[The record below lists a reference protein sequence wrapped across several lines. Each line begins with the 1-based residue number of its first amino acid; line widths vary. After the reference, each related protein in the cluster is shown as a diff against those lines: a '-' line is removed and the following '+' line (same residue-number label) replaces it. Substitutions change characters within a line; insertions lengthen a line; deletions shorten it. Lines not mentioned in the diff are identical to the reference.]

1 MLIRLI
7 WDVSRNRVAHIN
19 KLPAIIK
26 RHKMIKKIIKIK
38 GVGKYLDYKINR
50 ELWDGELSKENVI
63 YGENGT
69 GKTTLTLIFRSL
81 SGKNNLI
88 QKKKTFGFAGDQEI
102 NLLDD
107 SNNPYEFKGNKWDK
121 FLSNIEVFDIHF
133 IEDNIYTGSIH
144 EKNSQSNLF
153 EIIVGEEGLKLKRKS
168 DDIFK
173 LREENRRDR
182 KRFANQLKFQK
193 NSISESEK
201 DFLVKQIKKL
211 DIDYKQIVIHL
222 KGIQRELGEYSKNIF
237 DKYVEVL
244 NEKLKFFTPYIEIKK
259 FSKTMGSGNQYVS
272 YFLLVSGHQVGF
284 EENSAVRASFKY
296 TLSEGDKSALA
307 FSFFLAKLHFT
318 TISDKIIVFDDPISS
333 FDYARK
339 NSTIN
344 QLFKLSKECN
354 QLITLTHDI
363 NFAKDLCKRFS
374 YSKVKSLKIVRQGT
388 NNVIATHDIEK
399 ETLSGVFKD
408 IEVLNNH
415 IIYGSNTDLEK
426 REVIRCIRPIL
437 EGILR
442 IKFFRDIKFNEWL
455 GDVIRKVNES
465 KEGERLFRL
474 KPLVDEISE
483 INDYSKG
490 FHHSDSTS
498 AWGEVIND
506 EELLIYVNR
515 TLKLIDKI

>member
-1 MLIRLI
+1 
-7 WDVSRNRVAHIN
+7 
-19 KLPAIIK
+19 
-26 RHKMIKKIIKIK
+26 MIKKIIKIK
-38 GVGKYLDYKINR
+38 GVGKYLDHKINR
-50 ELWDGELSKENVI
+50 ELWDGELNKENVI

-69 GKTTLTLIFRSL
+69 GKTTLTLILRSL

-88 QKKKTFGFAGDQEI
+88 QKKKSFGFTGDQEI

-107 SNNPYEFKGNKWDK
+107 SNISYEFKASKWNK

-173 LREENRRDR
+173 LREENRRNR
-182 KRFANQLKFQK
+182 KMNANLLKFQK
-193 NSISESEK
+193 DKLTEEK
-201 DFLVKQIKKL
+201 KEVLLKQIKIL
-211 DIDYKQIVIHL
+211 DSENKQIVIQL
-222 KGIQRELGEYSKNIF
+222 KEIQKELGEYSKNIF
-237 DKYVEVL
+237 DKYVGVL

-259 FSKTMGSGNQYVS
+259 FSKTTGRGNQYVS
-272 YFLLVSGHQVGF
+272 YFLLVSGQQVGF
-284 EENSAVRASFKY
+284 NENSPVRASFKY

-318 TISDKIIVFDDPISS
+318 SISDKIVVFDDPISS

-344 QLFKLSKECN
+344 QLLKLSKDCN

-363 NFAKDLCKRFS
+363 NFANDLCKRIG
-374 YSKVKSLKIVRQGT
+374 YSKVKSLKILRQGKS
-388 NNVIATHDIEK
+388 NVIATNEIEK

-415 IIYGSNTDLEK
+415 ILNGSNSDLEK

-442 IKFFRDIKFNEWL
+442 IKFFRDFKFNEWL
-455 GDVIRKVNES
+455 GDFIRKINES
-465 KEGERLFRL
+465 KEGDRLFRL
-474 KPLVDEISE
+474 KSIVDEISE
-483 INDYSKG
+483 INDYSKN
-490 FHHSDSTS
+490 FHHSDPTS
-498 AWGEVIND
+498 VWGEVIND
-506 EELLIYVNR
+506 AELLIYVNR

>member
-1 MLIRLI
+1 
-7 WDVSRNRVAHIN
+7 
-19 KLPAIIK
+19 
-26 RHKMIKKIIKIK
+26 MIKKIIKIK
-38 GVGKYLDYKINR
+38 GVGKYFDYKINR
-50 ELWDGELSKENVI
+50 EQWDGELIKENVI

-69 GKTTLTLIFRSL
+69 GKTTLTLILKSL

-88 QKKKTFGFAGDQEI
+88 QKKKSFGFSGDQEI
-102 NLLDD
+102 NILDD
-107 SNNPYEFKGNKWDK
+107 SNNNYEFKGSKWDK

-133 IEDNIYTGSIH
+133 IEENIYTGSIH

-168 DDIFK
+168 DDIYRI
-173 LREENRRDR
+173 REENRKDR
-182 KRFANQLKFQK
+182 KKNANQLKFQK
-193 NSISESEK
+193 DNLSQNEN
-201 DFLVKQIKKL
+201 DFLNKQIKRL
-211 DIDYKQIVIHL
+211 DSEYKQIVIHL
-222 KGIQRELGEYSKNIF
+222 KGVQKELGEYSKNVF

-272 YFLLVSGHQVGF
+272 YFLLVNGHQVGF
-284 EENSAVRASFKY
+284 QENSPVRASFKY

-318 TISDKIIVFDDPISS
+318 TISDRIIVFDDPISS

-344 QLFKLSKECN
+344 QLFRLSKECN
-354 QLITLTHDI
+354 QLIILTHDI
-363 NFAKDLCKRFS
+363 NFAKDLCKRFG
-374 YSKVKSLKIVRQGT
+374 YNKVKSLKIMRQGA
-388 NNVIATHDIEK
+388 NNVIGNHDIEK

-408 IEVLNNH
+408 IEVLNNY
-415 IIYGSNTDLEK
+415 ILYGSNTDLEK

-442 IKFFRDIKFNEWL
+442 VKFFRDIKFNEWL
-455 GDVIRKVNES
+455 GDVIRKVNTS
-465 KEGERLFRL
+465 QEGERLFRL
-474 KPLVDEISE
+474 RTIVDEISE

-490 FHHSDSTS
+490 FHHSDPTS

-515 TLKLIDKI
+515 TLKLIENI